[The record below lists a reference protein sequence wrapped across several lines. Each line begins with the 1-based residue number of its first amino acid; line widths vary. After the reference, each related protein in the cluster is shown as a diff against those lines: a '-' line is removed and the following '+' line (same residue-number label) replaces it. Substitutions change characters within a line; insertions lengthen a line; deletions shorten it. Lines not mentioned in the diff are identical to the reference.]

1 MNDADSDAINTPWKR
16 YFHDWRSTVMV
27 AILQKTWEM
36 NQYLLGT
43 INFDVARQFSR
54 DYVGLC

>member
-1 MNDADSDAINTPWKR
+1 
-16 YFHDWRSTVMV
+16 
-27 AILQKTWEM
+27 M

-54 DYVGLC
+54 DYFDFYLNIVSGHIPPTDSFAVMQIIV